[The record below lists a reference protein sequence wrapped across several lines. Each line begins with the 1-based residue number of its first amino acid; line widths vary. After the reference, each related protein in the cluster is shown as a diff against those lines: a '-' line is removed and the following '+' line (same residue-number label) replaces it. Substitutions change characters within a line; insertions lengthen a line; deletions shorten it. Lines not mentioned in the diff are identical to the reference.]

1 MLLTDVS
8 FRFTIGAATPL
19 EKKKT
24 GPSQADVE
32 AIKVLFSS
40 SKVTGFNGLFTSAN
54 GDCGLYR
61 TKSDIENKV
70 RHGVSFV
77 Q

>member
-19 EKKKT
+19 EKKT

-32 AIKVLFSS
+32 AIKVLFQFP
-40 SKVTGFNGLFTSAN
+40 KVTGFNGLFTLGN
-54 GDCGLYR
+54 GDGGHYI
-61 TKSDIENKV
+61 TKSDM
-70 RHGVSFV
+70 
-77 Q
+77 